1 MKGERKKIYNV
12 LKHYSRFVVTS
23 HQNIDGDGLGS
34 ALAMYFL
41 LQRIGKEAL
50 VVYDGRVPYFYRFLP
65 GAERVLSFD
74 EFQSLGDKLL
84 EVLIVVD
91 CSNLSRLGRVGEL
104 EKKWNPFVVN
114 IDHHPDNVLF
124 GHANFIDSS
133 SPASA
138 LLVYDLVCGMEVP
151 LDAEMATNILTGLV
165 TDTGGFQFA
174 ELDPSMFRV
183 VGELVASGA
192 SLSCIMRYA
201 FRYRRLEALRLL
213 SRALERLVF
222 EPSSSCAITYLTR
235 EDFRECEAKEE
246 DAEGVV
252 DYGLY
257 IPEAEVSIFLKEVEP
272 EVYKVSLR
280 SRGDFDVL
288 AVAHHFG
295 GGGHRKAAGFKMAGT
310 LSSVYRTVLE
320 YISSTAGGVL
330 SLKVGEESNA
340 GGSPESL

>member
-1 MKGERKKIYNV
+1 MKGERKKIYNA
-12 LKHYSRFVVTS
+12 LRQYSRFVVTS

-34 ALAMYFL
+34 ALAVYFL
-41 LQRIGKEAL
+41 LQRMGKEAL

-65 GAERVLSFD
+65 GAESVLSFD
-74 EFQSLGDKLL
+74 DFQSLGGSSP
-84 EVLIVVD
+84 EALIVVD
-91 CSNLSRLGRVGEL
+91 CSSLSRLGRVEEL
-104 EKKWNPFVVN
+104 EKRWNPFVVN
-114 IDHHPDNVLF
+114 IDHHPDNTLF
-124 GHANFIDSS
+124 GHANFVDPS

-174 ELDPSMFRV
+174 ELDPSMFQI

-192 SLSCIMRYA
+192 SLSLIMRYA

-222 EPSSSCAITYLTR
+222 EPSSLCAITYLTR

-246 DAEGVV
+246 DTEGIV

-257 IPEAEVSIFLKEVEP
+257 IPEAEVSVFLKEVEP
-272 EVYKVSLR
+272 GMYKVSLR
-280 SRGDFDVL
+280 SRSDFDVL
-288 AVAHHFG
+288 SVARHFG

-310 LSSVYRTVLE
+310 LSSVYHAILE
-320 YISSTAGGVL
+320 YMRSTASSVL
-330 SLKVGEESNA
+330 SLKAGGGQCWEES
-340 GGSPESL
+340 